1 MVEETA
7 NHLDQNVI
15 ELIETVSVIVIG
27 ITGTPNK
34 RIGMGNEV
42 KKEIK
47 KELGTMIEDQ
57 TGTEVINGKDLV
69 EVTEEKTSQKADP
82 NLLAPA
88 INIRK
93 AKRKR
98 KTKAI
103 NLILKKK

>member
-7 NHLDQNVI
+7 NHLDQIVI
-15 ELIETVSVIVIG
+15 ELKETVTVIVIG
-27 ITGTPNK
+27 ITGIPNK
-34 RIGMGNEV
+34 RIEMGNEV

-47 KELGTMIEDQ
+47 KELGMMIEDQ
-57 TGTEVINGKDLV
+57 KGTEVINAKDLV

-82 NLLAPA
+82 NLPVPA

-103 NLILKKK
+103 NLKLKKK